1 MTAYT
6 PGNPFAPKERAE
18 PTPAPAPE
26 PVDAPEVDQPARPV
40 GDAVESPEKL
50 LQRARMLAAG
60 LQGHY
65 SDADSL
71 DDAIEAMKAMKAAQ
85 DALYLAYT
93 TARNDMWENYGPGK
107 HATETGRTF
116 SFTKPSGS
124 RSCDYTDLAA
134 KFPEAYAECVTEKG
148 PKPDAVGS
156 LRLPKGAAK

>member
-6 PGNPFAPKERAE
+6 PGNPFATKASAE

-40 GDAVESPEKL
+40 GDALDE
-50 LQRARMLAAG
+50 ARTLTARLVAVLA
-60 LQGHY
+60 
-65 SDADSL
+65 
-71 DDAIEAMKAMKAAQ
+71 EARQVAVSTDELVDVAAAAKAAQ
-85 DALYLAYT
+85 ADVYAEQGASRSHLWGT
-93 TARNDMWENYGPGK
+93 FGPGK

-134 KFPEAYAECVTEKG
+134 KFPEAYAECVTENG